1 MAGKLPESGKSGNI
15 IMRKLLIGAAAL
27 AIFMTSAPAIAQQ
40 SSAKPGPLWTA
51 ARIDVEDGQYENYM
65 DFLMKVW
72 APNQEF
78 AKSQGWIT
86 EYHILN
92 TMNAREGEPDIILVT
107 RFNDFPSAA
116 EMERRDA
123 IMNERMKQD
132 DHSSDA
138 AFGQRGSMRQMLGSI
153 TYREVVKR

>member
-1 MAGKLPESGKSGNI
+1 
-15 IMRKLLIGAAAL
+15 MRKLLLGATALFLSAA
-27 AIFMTSAPAIAQQ
+27 SAPGLTQQ
-40 SSAKPGPLWTA
+40 SSVKPGTLWTSV
-51 ARIDVEDGQYENYM
+51 RIDVKEGQYENYM
-65 DFLMKVW
+65 DYLTKVW
-72 APNQEF
+72 IPSQDF

-138 AFGQRGSMRQMLGSI
+138 AFGQRGTMRQMLGSI